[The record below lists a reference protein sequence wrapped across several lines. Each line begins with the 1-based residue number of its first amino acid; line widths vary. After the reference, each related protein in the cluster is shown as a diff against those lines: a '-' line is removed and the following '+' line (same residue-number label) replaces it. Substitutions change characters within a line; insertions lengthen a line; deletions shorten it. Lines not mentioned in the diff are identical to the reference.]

1 MQFFLTINL
10 HKCELKEIEMDTTD
24 LALIC
29 SAIGLGIAI
38 AGLILK

>member
-1 MQFFLTINL
+1 MIN
-10 HKCELKEIEMDTTD
+10 KERKFGMDTTD